1 MWLFA
6 TCYWFLPKIGGKT
19 FFTGPPSEHASDAE
33 VEQVHVQ
40 MLAGKAGRQ
49 TRSFKREDG
58 SGNDEIVSASPS
70 SEIK

>member
-1 MWLFA
+1 
-6 TCYWFLPKIGGKT
+6 
-19 FFTGPPSEHASDAE
+19 
-33 VEQVHVQ
+33 